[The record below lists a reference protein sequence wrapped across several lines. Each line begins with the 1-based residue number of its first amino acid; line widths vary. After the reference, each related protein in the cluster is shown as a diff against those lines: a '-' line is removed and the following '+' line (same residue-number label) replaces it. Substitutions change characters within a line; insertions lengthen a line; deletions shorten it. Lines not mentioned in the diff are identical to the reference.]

1 MGIMDVFNQDPFTA
15 VSMLDAVDKLDY
27 VPGFLGS
34 LGLFEPVPVR
44 TPVVWIEKRETGAAL
59 IQTSPRGSPMK
70 QKADGDRE
78 ALPFTTRRV
87 AEASR
92 IEASELMAI
101 RRFGSEID
109 VKDLAFEVARRQLL
123 ITRDIDLT
131 FENLRLGCVQGVVTD
146 ADGST
151 IYNWATEFGQTIPAE
166 VDFDLDNAAP
176 ASGIIRKKC
185 QVARRSIIRGLKG
198 LAGPS
203 VGVMA
208 LCGDAFYDD
217 LTAHPEVRATY
228 LNQQEASDLRKG
240 NAFETFR
247 YGDIDFVNYRGTDD
261 DSATVGI
268 NTDKAKFFPVGSPIF
283 KWAMAPGESFAHLG
297 QLGQNFYPNIV
308 VDRDRD
314 QWADVELASYPLP
327 VCTMPQA
334 LYRAKRT

>member
-1 MGIMDVFNQDPFTA
+1 MPIMDVFTQDPFSA

-44 TPVVWIEKRETGAAL
+44 TPVVWIEDRETGAAL
-59 IQTSPRGSPMK
+59 IQTTARGAPMK
-70 QKADGDRE
+70 QKADGQRDAR
-78 ALPFTTRRV
+78 PFTTRRV
-87 AEASR
+87 GEASR
-92 IEASELMAI
+92 IQAHELMAI
-101 RRFGSEID
+101 RRMGSEMD
-109 VKDLAFEVARRQLL
+109 LKDLAYEVARRQLL
-123 ITRDIDLT
+123 LTRDLDLT
-131 FENLRLGCVQGVVTD
+131 FENLRLGAVQGLVTD

-185 QVARRSIIRGLKG
+185 TAAKRSILRGLKG
-198 LAGPS
+198 LGGPS

-208 LCGDAFYDD
+208 LCGDAFFDD
-217 LTAHPEVRATY
+217 LTAHPEVRATF

-240 NAFETFR
+240 NAFTTFR
-247 YGDIDFVNYRGTDD
+247 YADIDFVNYRGTDD

-283 KWAMAPGESFAHLG
+283 KWAMAPGESFADLQRPG
-297 QLGQNFYPNIV
+297 QMFYSNIV

-314 QWADVELASYPLP
+314 EWADVELKSYPLP